1 MSYIDEI
8 LNESIYQNEIIKLFY
23 LSPVP
28 YEELKL
34 YTNEQ
39 LNIVAQKIIDIL
51 KTISI
56 DNIISII
63 EANKAEI
70 AEITSANIPQFS
82 NIDSINDVLDVVES
96 SDEITFELIGYY
108 INKNTSKGAQ
118 IKYGENHYKTAAAIG
133 LTTLNKPFRVT
144 AIGKKYMS
152 LSLKDKTS
160 IRNKLF
166 LLVPIVQK
174 IIIDAQYRTVHPL
187 DVLRLYLSESTSI
200 RRRSNVRKMVEYVYK
215 DTDME
220 FRIKVQKNLD
230 WKG

>member
-23 LSPVP
+23 LSPVSN
-28 YEELKL
+28 EELKV
-34 YTNEQ
+34 YTDEQ
-39 LNIVAQKIIDIL
+39 LNIVAEKIVDIL
-51 KTISI
+51 KAISI

-70 AEITSANIPQFS
+70 AEITPANIPQFS
-82 NIDSINDVLDVVES
+82 NINSINDVLDVVES

-108 INKNTSKGAQ
+108 INKNASKGAQ

-133 LTTLNKPFRVT
+133 LTTLNKPFHVT
-144 AIGKKYMS
+144 ALGKKYMS
-152 LSLKDKTS
+152 LFWEDKTS

-166 LLVPIVQK
+166 LLVPIVQE
-174 IIIDAQYRTVHPL
+174 IIIDAKYRTVHPL

-200 RRRSNVRKMVEYVYK
+200 RRRSNVRTMVECVYK
-215 DTDME
+215 DADME
-220 FRIKVQKNLD
+220 LLLEIEKNLG
-230 WKG
+230 WR

>member
-23 LSPVP
+23 LSPVSN
-28 YEELKL
+28 EELKV
-34 YTNEQ
+34 YTDEQ
-39 LNIVAQKIIDIL
+39 LNIVAGKIVDIL
-51 KTISI
+51 KAISI

-70 AEITSANIPQFS
+70 AEITPANIPQFS
-82 NIDSINDVLDVVES
+82 NINSINDVLDVVES

-108 INKNTSKGAQ
+108 INKNASKGAQ

-133 LTTLNKPFRVT
+133 LTTLNKPFHVT
-144 AIGKKYMS
+144 ALGKKYMS
-152 LSLKDKTS
+152 LSWEDKIS

-174 IIIDAQYRTVHPL
+174 IIIDAKYRTVHPL

-200 RRRSNVRKMVEYVYK
+200 RRRSNVRTMVEYVYK
-215 DTDME
+215 DADME
-220 FRIKVQKNLD
+220 LLLEIKKNLD
-230 WKG
+230 WK

>member
-23 LSPVP
+23 LSPVSNK
-28 YEELKL
+28 ELKV
-34 YTNEQ
+34 YTDEQ
-39 LNIVAQKIIDIL
+39 LNIVAEKIVDIL
-51 KTISI
+51 KAISI

-70 AEITSANIPQFS
+70 SEITTANIPQFS
-82 NIDSINDVLDVVES
+82 NINSINDVLDVVES

-108 INKNTSKGAQ
+108 INKNASKSAQ

-133 LTTLNKPFRVT
+133 LTTLNKPFHVT
-144 AIGKKYMS
+144 ALGKRYMS
-152 LSLKDKTS
+152 LSREDKTS

-174 IIIDAQYRTVHPL
+174 IIIDAKYTTVHPL

-200 RRRSNVRKMVEYVYK
+200 RRRSNVRTMVEYVYK
-215 DTDME
+215 DADME
-220 FRIKVQKNLD
+220 LLLEIKKNLD
-230 WKG
+230 WK

>member
-28 YEELKL
+28 SEELKV
-34 YTNEQ
+34 YTDEQ
-39 LNIVAQKIIDIL
+39 LNIVGEKIIDIL
-51 KTISI
+51 KAISI

-82 NIDSINDVLDVVES
+82 NINSIDDVLNVVES
-96 SDEITFELIGYY
+96 SDQITFELIGYY
-108 INKNTSKGAQ
+108 INKNASKGAQ
-118 IKYGENHYKTAAAIG
+118 IKYGENHYKIAAAIG
-133 LTTLNKPFRVT
+133 LTTLNKPFHVT
-144 AIGKKYMS
+144 TLGKEYMS
-152 LSLKDKTS
+152 LSSEDKIS

-174 IIIDAQYRTVHPL
+174 IIIDAKYKTVHPL
-187 DVLRLYLSESTSI
+187 DILRLYLSESTSI
-200 RRRSNVRKMVEYVYK
+200 RRRSSVRIMVEYVYK
-215 DTDME
+215 DADME
-220 FRIKVQKNLD
+220 LLLEIKKNLD
-230 WKG
+230 WK